1 MTRYS
6 VTILERDY
14 SKYNVTNIDTGI
26 DLEIESNITFNPLE
40 QKLFDQDIFSY
51 ENKRLHIIHSPII
64 NNNNIPAVLI
74 LENNKTYGRNVIPG
88 KIYTLK
94 NQAKMLYKCIPN
106 DPHIPSF
113 LVAYEIK
120 KLGFSKVQ
128 SNLYV
133 TIQLTQ
139 WTDKHPQGT
148 ISQIIGSVD
157 DLSHFYEY
165 QLYCKNLNHSITQFN
180 KKTLHNL
187 KDISDKKQFIN
198 QICDKHKTIKDRTKW
213 NTFSIDPQGSLDFD
227 DAFSIKKLDNDQ
239 IMVSIYIANVAIWL
253 DELKLWSTF
262 SNRVSTI
269 YLPDKKRPMLPNILS
284 DCLCS
289 LQANE
294 DRFAFTMDIIIEST
308 LYQATIIDI
317 KYSNTLIK
325 IHRNYVYEEQDLLYN
340 PNYILLLDITRKL
353 SNKYKY
359 MNTIQDSHELVA
371 YLMILM
377 NNYCA
382 TSLLKSKK
390 GIFRSTIKKENK
402 IVLPENLPDEVNTFM
417 RMWNSSSGTY
427 IVNGVD
433 SNIDLKHEMLDLD
446 AYIHITSP
454 IRRIVDLLNIIQFQ
468 HSLNLIT
475 LSSDAITFLNKW
487 TNEIEYINKN
497 MKSIKKVQ
505 NDCNLLDLVSNKPII
520 VDQLY
525 DGYCFDKNVTQ
536 DGLFKYNVYLPEL
549 KLTSSITLINDFE
562 NYEKKSFKL
571 FIFNNEEKF
580 KKKIRLSLIQ
590 NDIKI
595 IP

>member
-1 MTRYS
+1 MTRFS
-6 VTILERDY
+6 VTILERNY
-14 SKYNVTNIDTGI
+14 SKYIIKNIDSGI
-26 DLEIESNITFNPLE
+26 DEVIESKLTFDPLE

-51 ENKRLHIIHSPII
+51 ENNRLHIIHSPII
-64 NNNNIPAVLI
+64 TNNNIPAILI

-88 KIYTLK
+88 KTYTLK
-94 NQAKMLYKCIPN
+94 NQAKLLYKCIPN
-106 DPHIPSF
+106 DPHIPVF

-120 KLGFSKVQ
+120 TLGFSKVQ

-133 TIQLTQ
+133 TIQFTQ
-139 WTDKHPQGT
+139 WTDKHPQAT

-157 DLSHFYEY
+157 ELSHFYEY

-180 KKTLHNL
+180 KQTLHNL
-187 KDISDKKQFIN
+187 KDITDKKQFIK
-198 QICDKHKTIKDRTKW
+198 QICDKHNTIEDRTKW
-213 NTFSIDPQGSLDFD
+213 HTFSIDPQGSLDFD
-227 DAFSIKKLDNDQ
+227 DAFSIKKIDNNRH
-239 IMVSIYIANVAIWL
+239 MVSIYIANVAIWL
-253 DELKLWSTF
+253 DELKLWSAF

-294 DRFAFTMDIIIEST
+294 ERFAFTIDIIVEND

-325 IHRNYVYEEQDLLYN
+325 IHKNYVYEECDLLGN
-340 PNYILLLDITRKL
+340 TNYTLLLDITRKL

-359 MNTIQDSHELVA
+359 INTIHDSHELVA

-377 NNYCA
+377 NHFCA
-382 TSLLKSKK
+382 TSLLKSNK
-390 GIFRSTIKKENK
+390 GIFRSTIAKENR
-402 IVLPENLPDEVNTFM
+402 IVLPDNLPDEVNTFM

-427 IVNGVD
+427 IDIEQINGVV
-433 SNIDLKHEMLDLD
+433 NIRHETLDLD
-446 AYIHITSP
+446 SYIHITSP

-475 LSSDAITFLNKW
+475 LSQDATTFLNKW
-487 TNEIEYINKN
+487 TSAIEYINNN

-505 NDCNLLDLVSNKPII
+505 NDCNLLHAVSNNPAII
-520 VDQLY
+520 DKVY
-525 DGYCFDKNVTQ
+525 DGYCFDKIVTQ
-536 DGLFKYNVYLPEL
+536 EGLFKYNVYLPEL
-549 KLTSSITLINDFE
+549 KLNSIIVMGNDFD
-562 NYEKKSFKL
+562 NYVKKSFKL

-590 NDIKI
+590 N
-595 IP
+595 